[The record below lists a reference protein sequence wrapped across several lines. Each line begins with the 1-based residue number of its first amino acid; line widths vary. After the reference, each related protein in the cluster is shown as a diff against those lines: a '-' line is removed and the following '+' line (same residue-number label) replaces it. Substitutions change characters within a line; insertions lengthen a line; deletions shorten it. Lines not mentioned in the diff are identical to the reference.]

1 MPHITIFECKKVKMP
16 EILFPQLYV
25 QLRPQ
30 KWKAFNF
37 NFVNVVFSGHRI
49 ITVPVV
55 LKLKLTINVT
65 IKFQRCENI
74 VLSLQLYFI
83 FNSHKRMSISI
94 TFLFD

>member
-1 MPHITIFECKKVKMP
+1 MKMTILP
-16 EILFPQLYV
+16 EILFAQLYV

-30 KWKAFNF
+30 KWKPFNF

-65 IKFQRCENI
+65 IKFQRCETI
-74 VLSLQLYFI
+74 VLSLQLYFT

-94 TFLFD
+94 KFLFD